1 MLAAMSTEEALEY
14 FNEKYSHR
22 FTSEDKT
29 FTDALQRPTIPPPV
43 VPDYN
48 GKRTQGRRGGFNRN
62 QYGGDN
68 QGGGRQNYN
77 RRDDGRD
84 KRGRYDNR

>member
-1 MLAAMSTEEALEY
+1 MLANMSTEEALEY
-14 FNEKYSHR
+14 FNEKYINR

-29 FTDALQRPTIPPPV
+29 FTDALQRATIPPPV

-48 GKRTQGRRGGFNRN
+48 GKRTPARRGGFNRY
-62 QYGGDN
+62 QYDN